1 MPAVSV
7 AGGAFTVDIDT
18 TGYEEQITSGTVT
31 ITPTITRTKTLSGV
45 NFKQTDLNGS
55 AQLSFLYDENS
66 GMYDA
71 LATASSAGNDVQLDV
86 RSVSG
91 HWSGAAMYIESLEM
105 TVDAAGVAT
114 ATATFT
120 GSLSFS

>member
-7 AGGAFTVDIDT
+7 AGGAFTVDIDS

-86 RSVSG
+86 HSVSG
-91 HWSGAAMYIESLEM
+91 HWVGAAMYIESLEM